1 MNKKCIISFYIIIT
15 EKYLKL
21 CNKTNIYRFYFP
33 NKSKKPKVSIIS
45 PIYNNGK
52 YLYRFLNSIY
62 NQNFNEIEIILI
74 DDFSSDNTLNLIKLY
89 QKRDKR
95 IILIR
100 NKKNCGTF
108 KSRNLGILASKGE
121 YVILPDPDD
130 ILSRNS
136 LKTLYILANKYKYEM
151 IRFNIYFGNNRIYLY
166 SQIKAIKSKAVFKP
180 EIQIYLYYATGKLKY
195 IDYNVANKFIKRM
208 ALIKALNLL
217 GKKYLNIYLKTFEDQ
232 LLNFI
237 LYRTVSSF
245 YFLKRIGYYY
255 IINPS
260 SITSKDYDSEYVK
273 NSFINL
279 KIIFSFSKNNNIEKN
294 MFNEFFNFFVIGKS
308 MLNRTNLMT
317 DNKEFF
323 IKAMNMFIQNDF
335 VSIKVKNYMIL
346 LKNKIIANN
355 NKI

>member
-1 MNKKCIISFYIIIT
+1 M
-15 EKYLKL
+15 KL
-21 CNKTNIYRFYFP
+21 CNKTNTYRFYFP
-33 NKSKKPKVSIIS
+33 NKSKAPKVSIIS

-74 DDFSSDNTLNLIKLY
+74 DDFSSDNTLNLIKIY
-89 QKRDKR
+89 QNRDKR

-108 KSRNLGILASKGE
+108 KSRNLGILASRGE
-121 YVILPDPDD
+121 FLILPDPDD

-136 LKTLYILANKYKYEM
+136 LKTLYIFAIKYNYEM
-151 IRFNIYFGNNRIYLY
+151 IRFDIYFGNNRIYLY
-166 SQIKAIKSKAVFKP
+166 SQIKTIKSRAVFKP

-195 IDYNVANKFIKRM
+195 IDFNVANKFIKRE

-217 GKKYLNIYLKTFEDQ
+217 GKKYLSIYLKTFEDQ
-232 LLNFI
+232 LLNYI

-260 SITSKDYDSEYVK
+260 SITLKDYDSEYIK

-279 KIIFSFSKNNNIEKN
+279 KIIFSFSKNNEIEKN

-308 MLNRTNLMT
+308 VLNRTNLMIN
-317 DNKEFF
+317 NKEFF
-323 IKAMNMFIQNDF
+323 INAINMFIQNDF
-335 VSIKVKNYMIL
+335 VSFKVKNYMIM
-346 LKNKIIANN
+346 LKNKINVN
-355 NKI
+355 DNKI